1 MTDMLK
7 FELPKNQSSIIKVIG
22 VGGGGSNAVNHMYQ
36 QGIKGVDFIVCNTDA
51 QALDK
56 SPVPNKIQLGLKG
69 LGAGSVPSVGKESA
83 VEKIDEIR
91 KILEV
96 NTSMVFITAG
106 MGGGTG
112 TGAAPVI
119 ASVARDLGIL
129 TVGIVTIPFLFEGR
143 KRAQQAQDGIDELKK
158 YVDTLLIICND
169 KLREL
174 EGDLKISE
182 AFNMADDILTTAAK
196 GIAEIITVPGY
207 INVDFEDI
215 RTVMKNSG
223 KAIMGTGVAEGE
235 NRALEAVQLAM
246 RSPLLDDNNICGA
259 ENILLYM
266 MSGQNE
272 ISLDEVMEITDY
284 IQKEAGLTAEIIW
297 GNGNDDTLGDKIAIT
312 VVATGFDSA
321 KSKAMASKETK
332 KVFILGNEPE
342 TPKAEVEPV
351 AEVVNEQLPEEDF
364 NEIHFIN
371 KSQQDFTGNES
382 SAEQEMHTTQA
393 SSFVFEFDVNNSFEN
408 LQNNPTVPGMP
419 SAISRIEETPYINQP
434 LNPYRQ
440 PEIRTNPTPAETSEK
455 MQSGQNDRIKK
466 LREFSETIRTPE
478 GLALM
483 EKQPAYQRR
492 NVELTNAPLSND
504 DTIVSR
510 FTLSKDGTEG
520 VEVRNNNTF
529 LHDNVD

>member
-1 MTDMLK
+1 MLK

-69 LGAGSVPSVGKESA
+69 LGAGSIPSIGKESA
-83 VEKIDEIR
+83 MEKIDEIR

-119 ASVARDLGIL
+119 ASVAKELGIL

-174 EGDLKISE
+174 EGDLKISA
-182 AFNMADDILTTAAK
+182 AFSMADDILTTAAK

-207 INVDFEDI
+207 INVDFEDV

-223 KAIMGTGVAEGE
+223 KAIMGTGIAEGE
-235 NRALEAVQLAM
+235 NRALEAVRLAM
-246 RSPLLDDNNICGA
+246 RSPLLDDHNISGA
-259 ENILLYM
+259 ENILLYI
-266 MSGQNE
+266 MSGEEE
-272 ISLDEVMEITDY
+272 ISLDEVMEITDF
-284 IQKEAGLTAEIIW
+284 IQNEAGSTAEIIW
-297 GNGNDDTLGDKIAIT
+297 GNGTDESLGNKIAIT

-321 KSKAMASKETK
+321 KGKLRALDNSNKIVKPLYNVK
-332 KVFILGNEPE
+332 
-342 TPKAEVEPV
+342 
-351 AEVVNEQLPEEDF
+351 LPEESF
-364 NEIHFIN
+364 SEAKKEPTPELTEIQLVDRKTMNHAVQPIIREN
-371 KSQQDFTGNES
+371 SPEVSQAPS
-382 SAEQEMHTTQA
+382 L
-393 SSFVFEFDVNNSFEN
+393 VFEFEISPPSFEN
-408 LQNNPTVPGMP
+408 YSNDPSNPSNSTT
-419 SAISRIEETPYINQP
+419 ISRVEETQAIITP
-434 LNPYRQ
+434 LSTARTPELKPPSTENPERSLAG
-440 PEIRTNPTPAETSEK
+440 N
-455 MQSGQNDRIKK
+455 NDRIKK
-466 LREFSETIRTPE
+466 LREFSEMVRTPE
-478 GLALM
+478 GLLHL
-483 EKQPAYQRR
+483 EKQPAYLRR
-492 NVELTNAPLSND
+492 NVELSDFSPSS
-504 DTIVSR
+504 DTEVSR
-510 FTLSKDGTEG
+510 YTLTKDDKDN
-520 VEVRNNNTF
+520 VEVRQNNSF

>member
-83 VEKIDEIR
+83 VEKIEEIK

-119 ASVARDLGIL
+119 ASVARELGIL

-266 MSGQNE
+266 MSGQEE
-272 ISLDEVMEITDY
+272 ISLDEVMEITDF

-297 GNGNDDTLGDKIAIT
+297 GNGSDDTLGNKIAIT

-321 KSKAMASKETK
+321 KSKAMTSKES
-332 KVFILGNEPE
+332 KVVYTLGNEPE
-342 TPKAEVEPV
+342 VPKAEVIE
-351 AEVVNEQLPEEDF
+351 ETLNEQISEEDLT
-364 NEIHFIN
+364 EIHFIN
-371 KSQQDFTGNES
+371 KSVQDLDVNES
-382 SAEQEMHTTQA
+382 AHEPEMETNH
-393 SSFVFEFDVNNSFEN
+393 SSSLVFEFDVNSSFEN
-408 LQNNPTVPGMP
+408 LTNDPTVTGMP
-419 SAISRIEETPYINQP
+419 TAISKVEEPQYFNQQS
-434 LNPYRQ
+434 NPYRQ
-440 PEIRTNPTPAETSEK
+440 PETQASPTPAENNKK
-455 MQSGQNDRIKK
+455 MQAGQNERIKK
-466 LREFSETIRTPE
+466 LREFSEMIRTPE
-478 GLALM
+478 GLTQM
-483 EKQPAYQRR
+483 EKQPAYLRR
-492 NVELTNAPLSND
+492 NVELTEAPLAT
-504 DTIVSR
+504 DTSVSR
-510 FTLSKDGTEG
+510 FTLSKDGVEG

>member
-83 VEKIDEIR
+83 VEKIEEIR

-143 KRAQQAQDGIDELKK
+143 KRYQQAQDGIDELKK

-235 NRALEAVQLAM
+235 NRALEAVKLAM

-266 MSGQNE
+266 MSGQEE
-272 ISLDEVMEITDY
+272 ISLDEVMEITDF

-297 GNGNDDTLGDKIAIT
+297 GNGSDDALGNKIAIT

-321 KSKAMASKETK
+321 KSKAMSSKEA
-332 KVFILGNEPE
+332 KVVYTLGNEPE
-342 TPKAEVEPV
+342 VPKAEVAIEHEP
-351 AEVVNEQLPEEDF
+351 VNEQMPEEDF
-364 NEIHFIN
+364 TEIHIMN
-371 KSQQDFTGNES
+371 KSVQDHDVHES
-382 SAEQEMHTTQA
+382 AHEPEMETSH
-393 SSFVFEFDVNNSFEN
+393 SSSLVFEFDVNSSFEN
-408 LQNNPTVPGMP
+408 LSNDPTVPGMP
-419 SAISRIEETPYINQP
+419 STISRVEETQYVNQP
-434 LNPYRQ
+434 TSPYKHTDTQ
-440 PEIRTNPTPAETSEK
+440 PSPTPAETSEK
-455 MQSGQNDRIKK
+455 MQAGQNERIKK
-466 LREFSETIRTPE
+466 LREFSEMIRTPE
-478 GLALM
+478 GLTQM
-483 EKQPAYQRR
+483 EKQPAYLRR
-492 NVELTNAPLSND
+492 NVELTETPLATDSS
-504 DTIVSR
+504 VSR
-510 FTLSKDGTEG
+510 FTLSKDGVEG

>member
-1 MTDMLK
+1 MLK

-69 LGAGSVPSVGKESA
+69 LGAGSIPQVGKESA

-91 KILEV
+91 KLLEV

-119 ASVARDLGIL
+119 ASVAKELGIL

-174 EGDLKISE
+174 EGDLKISA
-182 AFNMADDILTTAAK
+182 AFSMADDILTSAAK

-207 INVDFEDI
+207 INVDFEDV

-235 NRALEAVQLAM
+235 DRALEAVRRAM
-246 RSPLLDDNNICGA
+246 RSPLLDDNNISGA
-259 ENILLYM
+259 ENILLYI
-266 MSGQNE
+266 MSGEEE
-272 ISLDEVMEITDY
+272 ISLDEVMEITDF
-284 IQKEAGLTAEIIW
+284 IQNEAGSTAEIIW
-297 GNGNDDTLGDKIAIT
+297 GNGTDETLGNKIAIT

-321 KSKAMASKETK
+321 KSKLKAVENKDKVVQPLYNVKLPEVAVQETK
-332 KVFILGNEPE
+332 KEPSSDFNAEIHEIQFIDRAEQDHSVQPAKQE
-342 TPKAEVEPV
+342 TPAE
-351 AEVVNEQLPEEDF
+351 
-364 NEIHFIN
+364 
-371 KSQQDFTGNES
+371 ES
-382 SAEQEMHTTQA
+382 HTPSLT
-393 SSFVFEFDVNNSFEN
+393 FEFEISPSNFEN
-408 LQNNPTVPGMP
+408 YSNDSSVPGMP
-419 SAISRIEETPYINQP
+419 TTKSRVDETQVNMPVSP
-434 LNPYRQ
+434 VRR
-440 PEIRTNPTPAETSEK
+440 PEIKQPTTENPERSMADNS
-455 MQSGQNDRIKK
+455 DRIKK
-466 LREFSETIRTPE
+466 LREFSEMVHTTE
-478 GLALM
+478 GLQHL
-483 EKQPAYQRR
+483 EKQPAYLRR
-492 NVELTNAPLSND
+492 NVELSNSVPSS
-504 DTIVSR
+504 DTEVSR
-510 FTLSKDGTEG
+510 YMLTKDGNDN
-520 VEVRNNNTF
+520 VEVRQNNSF

>member
-1 MTDMLK
+1 MLK
-7 FELPKNQSSIIKVIG
+7 FELPRNQSSIIKVIG

-69 LGAGSVPSVGKESA
+69 LGAGSIPSVGKESA

-91 KILEV
+91 KLLEV

-119 ASVARDLGIL
+119 ASVAKELGIL

-174 EGDLKISE
+174 EGDLKISA
-182 AFNMADDILTTAAK
+182 AFSMADDILTTAAK

-207 INVDFEDI
+207 INVDFEDV

-235 NRALEAVQLAM
+235 NRALEAVRRAM
-246 RSPLLDDNNICGA
+246 RSPLLDDNNISGA
-259 ENILLYM
+259 ENILLYI
-266 MSGQNE
+266 MSGEEE
-272 ISLDEVMEITDY
+272 ISLDEVMEITDF
-284 IQKEAGLTAEIIW
+284 IQNEAGSTAEIIW
-297 GNGNDDTLGDKIAIT
+297 GNGTDESLGNKIAIT

-321 KSKAMASKETK
+321 KNKLKAEIDKNKIVHPLHNEKLPEVA
-332 KVFILGNEPE
+332 EPE
-342 TPKAEVEPV
+342 AKKEPTAE
-351 AEVVNEQLPEEDF
+351 L
-364 NEIHFIN
+364 NEIQFIDRSIN
-371 KSQQDFTGNES
+371 EYSVQPVIQETSPTESQAPS
-382 SAEQEMHTTQA
+382 LI
-393 SSFVFEFDVNNSFEN
+393 FEFEISPPTFEN
-408 LQNNPTVPGMP
+408 YSNDPSVPGMP
-419 SAISRIEETPYINQP
+419 TTISRVEETQAINMPISSVKTPEVKQP
-434 LNPYRQ
+434 STENPERSL
-440 PEIRTNPTPAETSEK
+440 AGGS
-455 MQSGQNDRIKK
+455 DRIKK
-466 LREFSETIRTPE
+466 LREFSEMVRTPE
-478 GLALM
+478 GLQHL
-483 EKQPAYQRR
+483 EKQPAYLRR
-492 NVELTNAPLSND
+492 NVELSDFSPSS
-504 DTIVSR
+504 DTEVSR
-510 FTLSKDGTEG
+510 YTLTKDGNDN
-520 VEVRNNNTF
+520 VEVRQNNSF

>member
-1 MTDMLK
+1 MLK

-69 LGAGSVPSVGKESA
+69 LGAGSIPSVGKESA

-119 ASVARDLGIL
+119 ASVAKELGIL

-143 KRAQQAQDGIDELKK
+143 KRAQQAQDGINELKQ

-174 EGDLKISE
+174 EGDLKISA
-182 AFNMADDILTTAAK
+182 AFSMADDILTTAAK

-207 INVDFEDI
+207 INVDFEDV

-235 NRALEAVQLAM
+235 NRALEAVRRAM
-246 RSPLLDDNNICGA
+246 RSPLLDDNNISGA
-259 ENILLYM
+259 ENILLYI
-266 MSGQNE
+266 MSGEEE
-272 ISLDEVMEITDY
+272 ISLDEVMEITDF
-284 IQKEAGLTAEIIW
+284 IQNEAGSTAEIIW
-297 GNGNDDTLGDKIAIT
+297 GNGTDESLGSKIAIT

-321 KSKAMASKETK
+321 RNKSKIADDHNKIVHT
-332 KVFILGNEPE
+332 LGNEKMPE
-342 TPKAEVEPV
+342 AVVPEPIKAEPVEELNEIQFIDRTAKDQDIQPV
-351 AEVVNEQLPEEDF
+351 MPEIVPEES
-364 NEIHFIN
+364 HAP
-371 KSQQDFTGNES
+371 SLT
-382 SAEQEMHTTQA
+382 
-393 SSFVFEFDVNNSFEN
+393 FEFEITPPTFEN
-408 LQNNPTVPGMP
+408 YSNAPSVPGMP
-419 SAISRIEETPYINQP
+419 TTITRVEESRAMNVPVSYV
-434 LNPYRQ
+434 
-440 PEIRTNPTPAETSEK
+440 RTAETKPSSSENPGRTLAGN
-455 MQSGQNDRIKK
+455 SDRIKK
-466 LREFSETIRTPE
+466 LREFSEMVHTPE
-478 GLALM
+478 GLLHL
-483 EKQPAYQRR
+483 EKQPAYLRR
-492 NVELTNAPLSND
+492 NVELSDNLPSS
-504 DTIVSR
+504 DTEVSR
-510 FTLSKDGTEG
+510 YTLTKDVNDN
-520 VEVRNNNTF
+520 VEVRQNNSF

>member
-1 MTDMLK
+1 MSDMLK

-69 LGAGSVPSVGKESA
+69 LGAGSIPSVGKESA
-83 VEKIDEIR
+83 VEKIEEIK

-119 ASVARDLGIL
+119 ASVAKELGIL

-143 KRAQQAQDGIDELKK
+143 KRAQQAQDGINELKK

-174 EGDLKISE
+174 EGDLKISA
-182 AFNMADDILTTAAK
+182 AFSMADDILTTAAK

-207 INVDFEDI
+207 INVDFEDV

-235 NRALEAVQLAM
+235 NRALEAVRRAM
-246 RSPLLDDNNICGA
+246 RSPLLDDNNISGA
-259 ENILLYM
+259 ENILLYI
-266 MSGQNE
+266 MSGEEE
-272 ISLDEVMEITDY
+272 ISLDEVMEITDF
-284 IQKEAGLTAEIIW
+284 IQNEAGSTAEIIW
-297 GNGNDDTLGDKIAIT
+297 GNGTDETLGSKIAIT

-321 KSKAMASKETK
+321 KSRLKITENKDKSVIPLYNEKLPEVAEPEAKKEPATE
-332 KVFILGNEPE
+332 VNEIQFIDRAGNEHS
-342 TPKAEVEPV
+342 VNPV
-351 AEVVNEQLPEEDF
+351 NQEINTPEESHAPSLTFEFEITPPSYENYSNDF
-364 NEIHFIN
+364 SVPNMPTTISRVE
-371 KSQQDFTGNES
+371 E
-382 SAEQEMHTTQA
+382 TQA
-393 SSFVFEFDVNNSFEN
+393 
-408 LQNNPTVPGMP
+408 
-419 SAISRIEETPYINQP
+419 INQP
-434 LNPYRQ
+434 ISHVRTTEAKPAATENPERSL
-440 PEIRTNPTPAETSEK
+440 A
-455 MQSGQNDRIKK
+455 GGADRIKK
-466 LREFSETIRTPE
+466 LREFSEMVRTPE
-478 GLALM
+478 GLLHL
-483 EKQPAYQRR
+483 EKQPAYLRR
-492 NVELTNAPLSND
+492 NVELSDVSPSS
-504 DTIVSR
+504 DTEVSR
-510 FTLSKDGTEG
+510 YTLTKDDKDN
-520 VEVRNNNTF
+520 VEVRQNNTF

>member
-1 MTDMLK
+1 MLK

-69 LGAGSVPSVGKESA
+69 LGAGSIPQVGRESA
-83 VEKIDEIR
+83 EEKIEEIR
-91 KILEV
+91 KLLEV

-119 ASVARDLGIL
+119 ASVAKELGIL

-174 EGDLKISE
+174 EGDLKISA
-182 AFNMADDILTTAAK
+182 AFSMADDILTTAAK

-207 INVDFEDI
+207 INVDFEDV

-235 NRALEAVQLAM
+235 NRALEAVRRAM
-246 RSPLLDDNNICGA
+246 RSPLLDDNNISGA
-259 ENILLYM
+259 ENILLYI
-266 MSGQNE
+266 MSGEEE
-272 ISLDEVMEITDY
+272 ISLDEVMEITDF
-284 IQKEAGLTAEIIW
+284 IQNEAGSTAEIIW
-297 GNGNDDTLGDKIAIT
+297 GNGTDEALGNKIAIT

-321 KSKAMASKETK
+321 KNKLKALENKDKIVQPLYNVKLPEVA
-332 KVFILGNEPE
+332 EPE
-342 TPKAEVEPV
+342 IKKEPSP
-351 AEVVNEQLPEEDF
+351 EPGSESNPGVNEIQFIDRTARDYSTQPVTQENVREE
-364 NEIHFIN
+364 
-371 KSQQDFTGNES
+371 SQAPALT
-382 SAEQEMHTTQA
+382 
-393 SSFVFEFDVNNSFEN
+393 FEFEITSPTFEN
-408 LQNNPTVPGMP
+408 YSNDSSVPGMP
-419 SAISRIEETPYINQP
+419 TTISRVEETQAMNMP
-434 LNPYRQ
+434 LPSARTTELKQSPTENP
-440 PEIRTNPTPAETSEK
+440 EK
-455 MQSGQNDRIKK
+455 TLAGGIDRINK
-466 LREFSETIRTPE
+466 LRQFSEMVRTPE
-478 GLALM
+478 GLQHL
-483 EKQPAYQRR
+483 EKQPAYLRR
-492 NVELTNAPLSND
+492 NVELSDFTPSS
-504 DTIVSR
+504 DTEVSR
-510 FTLSKDGTEG
+510 YTLTKDGNDN
-520 VEVRNNNTF
+520 VEVRQNNTF

>member
-1 MTDMLK
+1 MLK

-83 VEKIDEIR
+83 EEKIDEIR

-119 ASVARDLGIL
+119 ASVAKDLGIL

-143 KRAQQAQDGIDELKK
+143 KRAQQAQDGINELKK

-174 EGDLKISE
+174 EGDLKISA
-182 AFNMADDILTTAAK
+182 AFSMADDILTTAAK

-207 INVDFEDI
+207 INVDFEDV

-235 NRALEAVQLAM
+235 NRALEAVRRAM
-246 RSPLLDDNNICGA
+246 RSPLLDDNNISGA
-259 ENILLYM
+259 ENILLYI
-266 MSGQNE
+266 MSGDEE
-272 ISLDEVMEITDY
+272 ISLDEVMEITDF
-284 IQKEAGLTAEIIW
+284 IQNEAGSTAEIIW
-297 GNGNDDTLGDKIAIT
+297 GNGSDDTLGSKIAIT

-321 KSKAMASKETK
+321 KSKSKAVDDRNKIVHT
-332 KVFILGNEPE
+332 LH
-342 TPKAEVEPV
+342 
-351 AEVVNEQLPEEDF
+351 NEQLPPVQEPEAKKEPLAELT
-364 NEIHFIN
+364 EIKFI
-371 KSQQDFTGNES
+371 DREAGNEENEHPVQPMS
-382 SAEQEMHTTQA
+382 QETAPEA
-393 SSFVFEFDVNNSFEN
+393 SHAPSLSFEFEISPSSYEN
-408 LQNNPTVPGMP
+408 YGTDPSVPGMYTT
-419 SAISRIEETPYINQP
+419 ISRVEETQAINIPSPYARKP
-434 LNPYRQ
+434 DLKSPAAGNPERSL
-440 PEIRTNPTPAETSEK
+440 TSQDERVK
-455 MQSGQNDRIKK
+455 R
-466 LREFSETIRTPE
+466 LREFSEMVHTPE
-478 GLALM
+478 GLQHL
-483 EKQPAYQRR
+483 EKQPAYLRR
-492 NVELTNAPLSND
+492 NVELS
-504 DTIVSR
+504 DTLPSADTEVSR
-510 FTLSKDGTEG
+510 YTLTKDDKDN
-520 VEVRNNNTF
+520 VEVRQNNSF

>member
-1 MTDMLK
+1 MLK

-36 QGIKGVDFIVCNTDA
+36 QGIKGVDFIVCNTDS

-69 LGAGSVPSVGKESA
+69 LGAGSVPSVGKEAA

-91 KILEV
+91 KLLEV

-143 KRAQQAQDGIDELKK
+143 KRAQQAQDGINELKK
-158 YVDTLLIICND
+158 YVDTLLVICND

-174 EGDLKISE
+174 EGDLKISA
-182 AFNMADDILTTAAK
+182 AFSMADDILTIAAK

-207 INVDFEDI
+207 INVDFEDV
-215 RTVMKNSG
+215 RMVMKNSG

-235 NRALEAVQLAM
+235 NRALEAVQCAM
-246 RSPLLDDNNICGA
+246 RSPLLDDNNVNGA
-259 ENILLYM
+259 ENILLYI
-266 MSGQNE
+266 MSGEEE

-284 IQKEAGLTAEIIW
+284 IQTEAGSTAEIIW
-297 GNGNDDTLGDKIAIT
+297 GNGTDESLGNKIAIT

-321 KSKAMASKETK
+321 SIKLKAEREQNKIVHPLHNEKLPEVA
-332 KVFILGNEPE
+332 EPE
-342 TPKAEVEPV
+342 VKKEPTIELNDIQLIDRFADDHSSQPVLQETTPEESQEQSLIFEFEISPITAENYSNDPKA
-351 AEVVNEQLPEEDF
+351 
-364 NEIHFIN
+364 
-371 KSQQDFTGNES
+371 
-382 SAEQEMHTTQA
+382 
-393 SSFVFEFDVNNSFEN
+393 
-408 LQNNPTVPGMP
+408 PGMP
-419 SAISRIEETPYINQP
+419 TTIPHIEEAQAVNMPISFEITPEVKHQSSE
-434 LNPYRQ
+434 NPER
-440 PEIRTNPTPAETSEK
+440 PMTGS
-455 MQSGQNDRIKK
+455 SDRIKK
-466 LREFSETIRTPE
+466 LREFSEMVRTPE
-478 GLALM
+478 GLQHL
-483 EKQPAYQRR
+483 EKQPAYLRR
-492 NVELTNAPLSND
+492 NVELSDFLPSS
-504 DTIVSR
+504 DTEVSR
-510 FTLSKDGTEG
+510 YTLTKDGNDN
-520 VEVRNNNTF
+520 VEVRQNNSF

>member
-266 MSGQNE
+266 MSGHEE

-297 GNGNDDTLGDKIAIT
+297 GNGNDDELGNKIAIT

-321 KSKAMASKETK
+321 KSKAAQSSRETK
-332 KVFILGNEPE
+332 VVGTIGNKPEP
-342 TPKAEVEPV
+342 PKAEAGP
-351 AEVVNEQLPEEDF
+351 VNEQIHEEDF
-364 NEIHFIN
+364 NEIHIIN
-371 KSQQDFTGNES
+371 KSKPDYVEHEKAPEQAMETTRS
-382 SAEQEMHTTQA
+382 S
-393 SSFVFEFDVNNSFEN
+393 SPIFEFDMNSTFDN
-408 LQNNPTVPGMP
+408 LSTDPTIPGMP
-419 SAISRIEETPYINQP
+419 STISRVEETQYVNQP
-434 LNPYRQ
+434 VNPYRQ
-440 PEIRTNPTPAETSEK
+440 PEIQINPTPAETNEK
-455 MQSGQNDRIKK
+455 MQAGQNERIKK

-478 GLALM
+478 GLTQM
-483 EKQPAYQRR
+483 EKQPAYLRR
-492 NVELTNAPLSND
+492 NVELTDAPLAT
-504 DTIVSR
+504 DTSVSR
-510 FTLSKDGTEG
+510 FTLSKDGSEG
-520 VEVRNNNTF
+520 VEVRQNNSF